1 MDPKNQSS
9 RTGRTGQTSSLG
21 NPTSGG
27 GETNSLRIAGE
38 RGKQFI
44 FTFNGAAIA
53 AFEGET
59 IAAALMGSGI
69 RALRL
74 TEREARPRG
83 LFCNMGVCFDCLVEV
98 DGRPNQRACQVPVTE
113 GLQVKSQHPEDPLE
127 R

>member
-1 MDPKNQSS
+1 M
-9 RTGRTGQTSSLG
+9 
-21 NPTSGG
+21 
-27 GETNSLRIAGE
+27 AGE
-38 RGKQFI
+38 RGKQFL

-98 DGRPNQRACQVPVTE
+98 DGRPNQRACQVPATE
-113 GLQVKSQHPEDPLE
+113 GLQVKSQKPEGSLE